1 MLRSFSKLFSI
12 ILALSALLLF
22 LGQAPLAAQSGSPF
36 FYYYDGVQ
44 IPLTLNPASIVV
56 RFNPQAT
63 DSVRRSVV
71 DGTGDLGVYQARVD
85 EQPLSLS
92 FLPVNPGHDPLSAI
106 GKLNQRSEVQ
116 TAGRVFQFQDGSQ
129 FAETEEFVVRFK
141 KGLSAPEIEA
151 FNLANT
157 VELVRSQEFSDRVLI
172 LRAASGNKRSA
183 LDLANA
189 YARSGLVEF
198 AEPNF
203 VLVQPVDHLSPATLA
218 PKAPATPN
226 DPDFTS
232 QWSLRNTGQYPG
244 ASPGADINA
253 VPAWGVT
260 TGSSSIEIAII
271 DEGVDSTQ
279 PDLGGGKVLGGYCSI
294 PGCST
299 IQPNAGDKHGTA
311 VAEIAAATA
320 NNGFGISG
328 VCPAC
333 RILPV
338 RVAFEDTSH
347 NWVTTVSQLSAGID
361 WAWSNGADVLSNSWT
376 MIAPSNDVANSIAN
390 ARFGGRI
397 RGGVT
402 YGSTIVFSTG
412 NQNKNNVNT
421 GTCTNT
427 GGNTVSFPA
436 CLNFVVAVGA
446 SNWCDQRKTMTND
459 LCNDQ
464 NASWGSNFGNAL
476 DVLAPGEAILTCDG
490 GSCFS
495 FFSGTSASAPMVAG
509 IVGLLYSL
517 NPNLQP
523 QDVQNALQVGAKD
536 LPPAGF
542 DIQTGYG
549 RVDAYRSI
557 ASLYNLG
564 ITMVGNNPLVHPGDQ
579 VQFALTYSNN
589 GKTAM
594 GGTVVQV
601 SLPPGLS
608 FVNSNPVFTPSGGG
622 IYQFNAGTLQK
633 STNGSATLTAQAQ
646 PGTEG
651 AALAVTAQIAGAF
664 PELNM
669 SDNTSRVT
677 VGVISTNLF
686 LPFMIR

>member
-1 MLRSFSKLFSI
+1 M
-12 ILALSALLLF
+12 
-22 LGQAPLAAQSGSPF
+22 AAQSGSPF

-44 IPLTLNPASIVV
+44 IPLTLNPSSIVV

-63 DSVRRSVV
+63 DPVRRSVV
-71 DGTGDLGVYQARVD
+71 DGTGDLGVYDARVD

-92 FLPVNPGHDPLSAI
+92 LLPVNPGHDPLSAI

-129 FAETEEFVVRFK
+129 FAETEEFIVRFK
-141 KGLSAPEIEA
+141 RGLSAAEIET
-151 FNLANT
+151 FNMANG
-157 VELVRSQEFSDRVLI
+157 VELVRSQEFSDRVVI
-172 LRAASGNKRSA
+172 LRAATGNRRST
-183 LDLANA
+183 LDLANT
-189 YARSGLVEF
+189 YARSGMVEF

-203 VLVQPVDHLSPATLA
+203 VLIQPVDHLSPATLT
-218 PKAPATPN
+218 PKAPAIPN
-226 DPDFTS
+226 DPDFPS
-232 QWSLRNTGQYPG
+232 QWSLQNTGLFQG
-244 ASPGADINA
+244 SKAGADINA

-260 TGSSSIEIAII
+260 TGATGIKIAII

-279 PDLGGGKVLGGYCSI
+279 PDLAGGKVLGGYCSI

-299 IQPNAGDKHGTA
+299 TQPNAGDKHGNA

-333 RILPV
+333 KILPV
-338 RVAFEDTSH
+338 RVAFEDPNH
-347 NWVTTVSQLSAGID
+347 MWVTSFSQLAAGIN
-361 WAWSNGADVLSNSWT
+361 WAASNGADVLSDSWT
-376 MIAPSNDVANSIAN
+376 ADAPSNDIAAAIAN
-390 ARFGGRI
+390 ARFNGRN
-397 RGGVT
+397 GLGATV
-402 YGSTIVFSTG
+402 VFATG
-412 NQNKNNVNT
+412 NDGLNNVNT

-427 GGNTVSFPA
+427 GGNRVSFPA

-459 LCNDQ
+459 PCNDK
-464 NASWGSNFGNAL
+464 NALWGSNFGNAL

-490 GSCFS
+490 GGCFS

-523 QDVQNALQVGAKD
+523 QDVQNVLQVGAKD

-564 ITMVGNNPLVHPGDQ
+564 ITMVGDNSLAHPGDQ

-608 FVNSNPVFTPSGGG
+608 FVNSNPLFTPSGGG
-622 IYQFNAGTLQK
+622 VYQFNAGTLQK
-633 STNGSATLTAQAQ
+633 STNGSATLTAQVQ

-651 AALAVTAQIAGAF
+651 AALAVTGQIAGTF

-669 SDNTSRVT
+669 GDNTSRVT